1 MTLRFDRDGRDWPH
15 RDASR
20 FVNLGRLRWHV
31 QTMGEGPVVLLLHG
45 TGAATHS
52 WRGVM
57 PLLAEHF
64 TVIAMDL
71 PGHGFTTGRPA
82 GGLAMPAMARAVADL
97 LTALQ
102 VQPVAV
108 IGHSAGAAIGVRL
121 AIDGWVAPRAV
132 IGLNAALLPF
142 PGLAARIFPTLAK
155 LLFANPF
162 APYIFSRIAQG
173 PGEVARFLLRSTGS
187 TIDAEGVALYTR
199 LFSDP
204 GHCGAAIAMMA
215 EWDLEAF
222 AARLPALSV
231 PLNLLHGDRD
241 AAIPARTMAEVAA
254 MVPGTRTELLDGL
267 GHLAHEEAPARVV
280 ERIRVAL
287 ADVTISATE

>member
-20 FVNLGRLRWHV
+20 FVSVGRLRWHV
-31 QTMGEGPVVLLLHG
+31 QAMGQGPVLLLLHG

-52 WRGVM
+52 WRALM
-57 PLLAEHF
+57 PLLAEQF
-64 TVIAMDL
+64 SVVAIDL
-71 PGHGFTTGRPA
+71 PGHGFTSGRPA

-97 LTALQ
+97 LSDLRIEPD
-102 VQPVAV
+102 VVV
-108 IGHSAGAAIGVRL
+108 GHSAGAAIGVRL
-121 AIDGWVAPRAV
+121 VSDGWVQPRAV

-142 PGLAARIFPTLAK
+142 PGLAARIFPTMAK

-173 PGEVARFLLRSTGS
+173 PSEVARFLLRSTGS

-215 EWDLEAF
+215 EWDLEGF

-231 PLNLLHGDRD
+231 PLTLLHGDGD
-241 AAIPARTMAEVAA
+241 AAIPARTMAQVAA

-267 GHLAHEEAPARVV
+267 GHLAHEEAPERVAG
-280 ERIRVAL
+280 RIRAVWADVAL
-287 ADVTISATE
+287 ASTE